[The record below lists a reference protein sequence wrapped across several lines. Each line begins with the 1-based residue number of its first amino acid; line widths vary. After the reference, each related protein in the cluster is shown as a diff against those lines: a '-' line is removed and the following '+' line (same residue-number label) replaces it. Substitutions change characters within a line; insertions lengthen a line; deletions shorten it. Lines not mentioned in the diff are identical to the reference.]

1 VKGGHNVFA
10 NDINY
15 ADLGLRIKKYR
26 IERHLTQEQLSEYI
40 DTVPSTISHI
50 ERGTTKCS
58 LPNLVKICN
67 VLDIS
72 LDQVLGDSLT
82 TIHPMVLDN
91 DIFELL
97 QDCSIQERKIIKE
110 IVRCTKS
117 ALRKNKY

>member
-1 VKGGHNVFA
+1 MFTNE
-10 NDINY
+10 INY

-40 DTVPSTISHI
+40 NTVPSTISHI
-50 ERGTTKCS
+50 ERGATKCS

-67 VLDIS
+67 VLGIS
-72 LDQVLGDSLT
+72 LDQAIGDSLNI
-82 TIHPMVLDN
+82 IHPMMIDN

-110 IVRCTKS
+110 IVQCTKS

>member
-1 VKGGHNVFA
+1 MKGGHNVFT
-10 NDINY
+10 NEINY

-40 DTVPSTISHI
+40 NTVPSTISHI
-50 ERGTTKCS
+50 ERGATKCS

-67 VLDIS
+67 VLGIS
-72 LDQVLGDSLT
+72 LDQAIGDSLT
-82 TIHPMVLDN
+82 IIQPMMIDN

-110 IVRCTKS
+110 ILQCTKS